1 MPYAVFTRALDAG
14 SAYASAL
21 APLGLEVIAMPVT
34 RTEPPPD
41 PGALARALEAGGHA
55 AIVIASPRA
64 AAALA
69 SARGRAPLPEIW
81 AVGPATQ
88 RALAAAGIAAIHP
101 EGVLDGAAL
110 ARAMVAGRDL
120 AGRRV
125 LLPRA
130 ADGRDELAAILR
142 AAGAEI
148 DDVVAYRTVPA
159 SADDP
164 PIARG
169 RALLVTG
176 AAAVCVVF
184 APSQVA
190 ALGALVGPLGAICSR
205 FVAIGDTTGDALRA
219 AGVPAVEVAATPT
232 PEGVANAVAA
242 VYPPR

>member
-21 APLGLEVIAMPVT
+21 APLGLEVVAMPVT
-34 RTEPPPD
+34 RTEPPRD

-69 SARGRAPLPEIW
+69 SARGRAPLPEVW
-81 AVGPATQ
+81 AVGAATQ
-88 RALAAAGIAAIHP
+88 RALGAAGIPAIHP
-101 EGVLDGAAL
+101 EGVVDGATLAHAL
-110 ARAMVAGRDL
+110 LAARDL

-130 ADGRDELAAILR
+130 ADGRDDLAAILR
-142 AAGAEI
+142 AAGVEL

-159 SADDP
+159 PADDP
-164 PIARG
+164 AIARG
-169 RALLVTG
+169 RALLVSG

-190 ALGALVGPLGAICSR
+190 ALGALVGPLDAIRCR
-205 FVAIGDTTGDALRA
+205 FVAIGDTTGAVLRA
-219 AGVPAVEVAATPT
+219 AGVAIAVAATPT